1 MEAIAQEIKTQK
13 MLDVWFESLIDQLR
27 ADRTAISC
35 GIAPKDTEEFYTKF
49 VTTSVEKILNDNRK
63 VLTMN
68 YIERALKVYNEK
80 LKEYSSKPL
89 KVAFNFADSKVY
101 VFAIIDNDDEKTE
114 DALFLSEAYV
124 NAKFSEFGICFT
136 TTILEKEDNYTI
148 PEHYKIFIG

>member
-1 MEAIAQEIKTQK
+1 MEAIAQEVKTQK

-35 GIAPKDTEEFYTKF
+35 GIAPKDKEEFYTKF

-68 YIERALKVYNEK
+68 YVERALKVYNEK
-80 LKEYSSKPL
+80 LKEYNSKPL

-101 VFAIIDNDDEKTE
+101 VFAIIDNDDESTE

-124 NAKFSEFGICFT
+124 NAKFSEFGIYFT

-148 PEHYKIFIG
+148 PKHYKIFIG

>member
-124 NAKFSEFGICFT
+124 NAKFSEFGIYFT